1 MAILRTNSIE
11 KGETMSSKAKR
22 VDWRSRTVL
31 LVSFVSITFAGY
43 HTVKAAVDQT
53 YVPLEHGNKTHVN
66 LKRTTV
72 FPAFNSRK
80 PSKYVICV
88 YDC

>member
-1 MAILRTNSIE
+1 
-11 KGETMSSKAKR
+11 MSSKAKKEWIGGL
-22 VDWRSRTVL
+22 VLFL

-66 LKRTTV
+66 LKKDNR
-72 FPAFNSRK
+72 FPCF
-80 PSKYVICV
+80 
-88 YDC
+88 